1 MTQSTVRRIVMLS
14 VPAATLAAAL
24 MVVAIEAW
32 VRATWNVR
40 QGAPG
45 FYVED
50 PRRGQKLGAGYDA
63 WFAGVPVR
71 VNQLGF
77 RDVREYSAT
86 KGPRTFRILVLGDSV
101 TFGHGSVFEHTY
113 PYLLEQRLRE
123 WRPVIDW
130 QVWNLGVPGYNTRQE
145 WAYLTQVSQAYA
157 PDLVIVGFFPN
168 DVTGNTMP
176 PPEGPMASMRS
187 RAVSWARAHW
197 YSVEWYRRAYLT
209 LRWNVTATAAEQ
221 RRMAELRAEDRPNP
235 EGAEIA
241 DAEAQ
246 RLTPFETLTP
256 EQVAAIRCPSG
267 SKPGTEG
274 VENLQR
280 EAGWPNFVEAVRALQ
295 AMHASGAVRL
305 VFFLNM
311 APPVCPDG
319 DFFYDG
325 GASYVNNLFLDVMG
339 RGVPAVS
346 SFDAFL
352 SLRPS
357 QMPNAG
363 GHSLGNAN
371 LVKASVLAAYLQG
384 SVLPPLL
391 DAMGA
396 P

>member
-1 MTQSTVRRIVMLS
+1 MTRSAARRIVMLS
-14 VPAATLAAAL
+14 VPAAALAAAL

-32 VRATWNVR
+32 ARATWNVR
-40 QGAPG
+40 QGEPG
-45 FYVED
+45 FYVAD
-50 PRRGQKLGAGYDA
+50 PRRGQKLGAGYDG
-63 WFAGVPVR
+63 WFAGVPVK

-77 RDVREYSAT
+77 RDDREYALA

-113 PYLLEQRLRE
+113 PYLLEQQLRQ
-123 WRPVIDW
+123 WRPAIDW

-145 WAYLTQVSQAYA
+145 WAYLTEVAQAYA

-176 PPEGPMASMRS
+176 PPAGAITRARS
-187 RAVSWARAHW
+187 RAISWVRAHW

-209 LRWNVTATAAEQ
+209 LRWNLTATAGEQ
-221 RRMAELRAEDRPNP
+221 RRMAELRAEDRPIL

-241 DAEAQ
+241 DAEDQ
-246 RLTPFETLTP
+246 RLTPFETLP
-256 EQVAAIRCPSG
+256 ADQVAAIQCSSG

-280 EAGWPNFVEAVRALQ
+280 EAGWPDFVDAVRALQ

-305 VFFLNM
+305 VFFLNT

-325 GASYVNNLFLDVMG
+325 GYSYVNNLFLEVMG

-346 SFDAFL
+346 DFDAFL
-352 SLRPS
+352 PLRPS

-371 LVKASVLAAYLQG
+371 LVKASVLSAYLQG

-391 DAMGA
+391 DAVGA
-396 P
+396 R